1 MVPEMNKQEIEARVM
16 ELIRANIDGA
26 EALEI
31 KEDTMLITGG
41 YIDSFDIV
49 SLISVFES
57 EFGITLPFDDL
68 ELENFDTVSSIADV
82 IRSRL

>member
-1 MVPEMNKQEIEARVM
+1 MNKQEIEAKVT
-16 ELIRANIDGA
+16 ELIRTSIDGA
-26 EALEI
+26 ESIAI
-31 KEDTMLITGG
+31 TEDTMLITGG
-41 YIDSFDIV
+41 YIDSFDII

-82 IRSRL
+82 ILSRL

>member
-1 MVPEMNKQEIEARVM
+1 MNKQEIEAKVT

-26 EALEI
+26 ESLEI
-31 KEDTMLITGG
+31 AEDTMLITGG

-49 SLISVFES
+49 SLISVFE
-57 EFGITLPFDDL
+57 EAFGVTLPFDDL

-82 IRSRL
+82 ILSKQ

>member
-1 MVPEMNKQEIEARVM
+1 MNRQEIEAKIT
-16 ELIRANIDGA
+16 ELIRTNIDGA
-26 EALEI
+26 DSLSIE
-31 KEDTMLITGG
+31 EDTMLITGG

-49 SLISVFES
+49 SLISVFEA

-82 IRSRL
+82 IFSRM

>member
-1 MVPEMNKQEIEARVM
+1 MNKQEIEAKVT
-16 ELIRANIDGA
+16 ELIRTSIDGA
-26 EALEI
+26 ESI
-31 KEDTMLITGG
+31 SITEDTMLITGG
-41 YIDSFDIV
+41 YIDSFDII

-82 IRSRL
+82 ILSRL

>member
-1 MVPEMNKQEIEARVM
+1 MNRQEIEAKVT
-16 ELIRANIDGA
+16 ELIRTNIDGA
-26 EALEI
+26 ESLALT
-31 KEDTMLITGG
+31 EDTMLITGG

-49 SLISVFES
+49 SLISVLET

-82 IRSRL
+82 IVSRM